1 MLEVLCGVIMVL
13 TFTCSFSV
21 ATANRMDVRHLLIAA
36 LGCNVAWGIIDAAFY
51 LMGNFA
57 VRGRGI
63 LALRTVFTTSNA
75 GEARSAIADVLPPL
89 LAAVLTPA
97 DFEIMRQR
105 LRSVSDPP
113 KRPWLSKDDWMGALG
128 VLLIEFLVVFP
139 IAIPFML
146 IHNPKLALRVSNIV
160 GLVLLFLT
168 GFRFGTYAGYRP
180 WRMGLSMVALGGALV
195 GVAIALGG

>member
-1 MLEVLCGVIMVL
+1 
-13 TFTCSFSV
+13 
-21 ATANRMDVRHLLIAA
+21 
-36 LGCNVAWGIIDAAFY
+36 
-51 LMGNFA
+51 
-57 VRGRGI
+57 
-63 LALRTVFTTSNA
+63 
-75 GEARSAIADVLPPL
+75 
-89 LAAVLTPA
+89 
-97 DFEIMRQR
+97 
-105 LRSVSDPP
+105 
-113 KRPWLSKDDWMGALG
+113 MGALG